1 MERYQILWR
10 KNSGGKAEVLRVYA
24 ESAKVTIPEALEGC
38 RVSAIAP
45 YCFSSASHI
54 PEGDHFL
61 TVGEGSSGEAEGKQ
75 MRVSTVDMRE
85 LAGNL
90 VEEVTLPSTVRK
102 LGASAFYNCKKLKRM
117 VTGASLADVGS
128 DAFMNTIDFHEMTLL
143 CSAGEKTGLKQILAQ
158 ISSDMEVTFQGR
170 EGIEAVLLYPEYDE
184 SYDEIAPAHLFGR
197 NITGEGFRARQGF
210 KEGVV
215 DFGAYDKVFPQA
227 CVEESEK
234 ILSKMALN
242 RLMYP
247 FGLTEKNSRMY
258 REYLESHVENL
269 AGDAVRARKLE
280 ILRFL
285 CEDGLLTGS
294 KLKRTIN
301 FATETEWVEGAAEL
315 MHIHAGQEA
324 KRGSGGYEFEDF

>member
-1 MERYQILWR
+1 MEQYQILWR
-10 KNSGGKAEVLRVYA
+10 KNDGGGAEVLRVYA
-24 ESAKVTIPEALEGC
+24 HSGRVTIPETLEGC
-38 RVSAIAP
+38 RVNAVAP

-54 PEGDHFL
+54 PPGDHFL
-61 TVGEGSSGEAEGKQ
+61 TWGEETEGKQ
-75 MRVSTVDMRE
+75 QRALTADMRE

-90 VEEVTLPSTVRK
+90 VEEVTFPPGLTE
-102 LGASAFYNCKKLKRM
+102 LGASAFYNCKNLKRL
-117 VTGASLADVGS
+117 TAGADLVHVGS
-128 DAFMNTIDFHEMTLL
+128 DAFMNTIEFHEIILH
-143 CSAGEKTGLKQILAQ
+143 CAPGEKTGLKQILAQ
-158 ISSDMEVTFQGR
+158 ISSDMEVTFQGKD
-170 EGIEAVLLYPEYDE
+170 GIQAVLLYPEYYE

-247 FGLTEKNSRMY
+247 FGLTEKNSQMY

-269 AGDAVRARKLE
+269 AGDAVKVRKLE
-280 ILRFL
+280 VLRFL
-285 CEDGLLTGS
+285 CEGRLLAGGN
-294 KLKRTIN
+294 LKRTIN
-301 FATETEWVEGAAEL
+301 FASETEWVEGAAEL
-315 MHIHAGQEA
+315 MHIHAGLTE
-324 KRGSGGYEFEDF
+324 KRGSGGYDFEDF